1 MVRMPHAAHAA
12 RASAHLPRWVG
23 WLVAAIAGAG
33 VALALAWA
41 FAAPGDSTP
50 IAEPSASLSPSPSAE
65 APSPTPSP
73 TPEPTIPTVEFT
85 LVAAGDVL
93 THVPVN
99 QSATS
104 GGVLDY
110 SPLMAGIDP
119 YVAGADLAICHLE
132 VPVAPEGQSPS
143 GYPMF
148 AAPAE
153 LVRDIAEAG
162 WDGCSQ
168 ASNHSVDRKFAGV
181 VTTLD
186 YFDAYRLGFAG
197 TARTAE
203 EAAKVQLYSVR
214 EGSRVIKV
222 ANISFTYGLNGL
234 PMPSEAP
241 WAVNVFNANAA
252 DAAPII
258 AAAQEARAQG
268 ADVVVASVHCCVE
281 YQTAP
286 TAAQRS
292 LVEQIAASGT
302 VDLYVGH
309 HAHVPQPIELLPGGP
324 QGEGMWAAFGLGN
337 YISNQDTQCCAA
349 QTNSGV
355 LLTATFSVDPESNV
369 DVGVEWTA
377 VTVDRLNRHTM
388 YVLREVPDG
397 AGRLSAAEVQARLSR
412 VADAVGPQAPERVT
426 PPPSLADA
434 AYVDPRKPWSP

>member
-41 FAAPGDSTP
+41 FAAPGDSTT
-50 IAEPSASLSPSPSAE
+50 IAEPSASVTPSPSPPAL
-65 APSPTPSP
+65 SPTPSP

-104 GGVLDY
+104 GGALDY

-132 VPVAPEGQSPS
+132 VPIAPAGQSPS

-397 AGRLSAAEVQARLSR
+397 AGKLSAAEVQARLSR

>member
-1 MVRMPHAAHAA
+1 M
-12 RASAHLPRWVG
+12 
-23 WLVAAIAGAG
+23 
-33 VALALAWA
+33 
-41 FAAPGDSTP
+41 
-50 IAEPSASLSPSPSAE
+50 
-65 APSPTPSP
+65 
-73 TPEPTIPTVEFT
+73 
-85 LVAAGDVL
+85 AAGDVL